1 MASHT
6 KTEINGIRLETDKP
20 TNVKLD
26 RLYSWVVWQYPR
38 QRKNGHSG
46 AVHPPIPG
54 FGWFPAIID
63 ADNGRVHI
71 YAHLTDQFPTPELA
85 AKHLDQP
92 PTQEAGPS
100 QPG

>member
-1 MASHT
+1 MASQT

-20 TNVKLD
+20 TSVKLD
-26 RLYSWVVWQYPR
+26 KLFSWVVWQYPR
-38 QRKNGHSG
+38 RRKNGHSG

-71 YAHLTDQFPTPELA
+71 YGHIADQFPTPELA
-85 AKHLDQP
+85 AKYLDQP
-92 PTQEAGPS
+92 AT
-100 QPG
+100 